1 MWINSFLQYLQFEK
15 KYSIRTIEE
24 YENDLRQFESYL
36 REYDTKEGVITVDSK
51 DIRRWIAFLMEH
63 NFAPSSIR
71 RKVSAISSF
80 YKYLMKENK
89 IAVNPVRGIA
99 VPKLKKR
106 LPVFLGAKEMEVL
119 LNKEVD
125 PDDFEQVRNRLLLEI
140 LYVTGMRRMELVNL
154 KKNDISFASKTFRV
168 LGKGNKEREIPFSDQ
183 LIPDL
188 QNYLA
193 MREKIAQT
201 GENAF
206 FVHTKGHALKPA
218 DVYAIVHSILQQ
230 CPMLSKKSPHVLRH
244 TFATNMLNKGA
255 DLRSVKELLGHA
267 SLSSTEI
274 YTHVALEELK
284 QMYKKAH
291 PRA

>member
-24 YENDLRQFESYL
+24 YENDLRQFESFL
-36 REYDTKEGVITVDSK
+36 KENEAELTLITVESK
-51 DIRRWIAFLMEH
+51 NIRRWIAFLMER

-71 RKVSAISSF
+71 RKISAISSF

-89 IAVNPVRGIA
+89 LNANPVRGITA
-99 VPKLKKR
+99 PKLKKR
-106 LPVFLGAKEMEVL
+106 LPVFLSAKEMETL
-119 LNKEVD
+119 LNEEVD
-125 PDDFEQVRNRLLLEI
+125 PDNFEQVRNRLLLEI
-140 LYVTGMRRMELVNL
+140 LYVTGMRRMELIGL
-154 KKNDISFASKTFRV
+154 KKNNVSFTSKTFRV

-188 QNYLA
+188 QHYLT
-193 MREKIAQT
+193 MREQIALG
-201 GENAF
+201 GEDAF
-206 FVHTKGHALKPA
+206 FIHIKGYALKPG
-218 DVYAIVHSILQQ
+218 DVYAIVHGILQQ
-230 CPMLSKKSPHVLRH
+230 CPVLGKKSPHVLRH

-267 SLSSTEI
+267 SLSSTEV
-274 YTHVALEELK
+274 YTHVALKELK